1 MDCIYVYFVVV
12 VVVCVL
18 IFLQLT
24 RFMYL
29 FSMVVFFSQLLYSY
43 FNSLYNSCA

>member
-12 VVVCVL
+12 VVRVL

-24 RFMYL
+24 HFTYL
-29 FSMVVFFSQLLYSY
+29 FSMVVLFSQLLYSY
-43 FNSLYNSCA
+43 FNSFYNSCV